1 MGYNSTCA
9 RCADRNIRQA
19 IEGLR
24 LEAVFKKE
32 QKKLKDAKKKRKKM
46 EQEMGVSILA
56 WLEAKDAHLKN
67 KKCNEDCEGK
77 CLKKIVKFLRKL
89 REKS

>member
-1 MGYNSTCA
+1 MGYDSTCA
-9 RCADRNIRQA
+9 RCADRNIRLA

-32 QKKLKDAKKKRKKM
+32 QKNAKKKHEKM

-67 KKCNEDCEGK
+67 KKFNEDCEGK

-89 REKS
+89 REIS